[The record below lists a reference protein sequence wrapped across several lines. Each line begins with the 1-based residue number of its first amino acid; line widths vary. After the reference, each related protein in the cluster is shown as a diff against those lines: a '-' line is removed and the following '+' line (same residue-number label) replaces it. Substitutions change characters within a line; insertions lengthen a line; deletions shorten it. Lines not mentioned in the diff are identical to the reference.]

1 MYVAYKGMP
10 RASSEVDVVVW
21 GATGYTGRLV
31 VDVLRER
38 CAAGTPVRWAL
49 AGRSRERLEAVHRDA
64 GLSAE
69 VPIWVAE
76 ASDARS
82 LSSLV
87 ARAGL
92 VLTTVGPYQ
101 LYGNELLEACVGAG
115 TDYVDLCGEPAW
127 MHRMIAAHSDAA
139 RRSGA
144 RIVFSCGFDS
154 VPFDLG
160 VYFLQQQTMRRY
172 GHTFARVKGRVRG
185 LKGTFS
191 GGTVASFKA
200 TIAAATG
207 DPAVRAVLM
216 DPFSLTP
223 GFRGPAQP
231 TGAKPEFDAAVDSW
245 VGPFVMAGINTRNVH
260 RTNFLLGFPYGQ
272 DFAYDEMMMAGAG
285 DEGEQRALAMAKDQ
299 SLARNPRLPGEGPS
313 KAEREA
319 GSYELW
325 FVGEHADGGRLR
337 VIVRGQGDPGYA
349 STSRMIV
356 ETALCLVEQPELG
369 SGGFWTPAAIAG
381 APLIDRLQRHAGIS
395 FE

>member
-1 MYVAYKGMP
+1 MA

-31 VDVLRER
+31 VDVLRDR
-38 CAAGTPVRWAL
+38 CAAGSAVRWAL

-64 GLSAE
+64 GLPE
-69 VPIWVAE
+69 QVPIRVAD
-76 ASDARS
+76 ASDART
-82 LSSLV
+82 LASLV

-101 LYGNELLEACVGAG
+101 LHGNELLEACVTAG

-127 MHRMIAAHSDAA
+127 MHRMIGAHSDAA

-160 VYFLQQQTMRRY
+160 VYFLQQQAMKRR
-172 GHTFARVKGRVRG
+172 GRIFARVKGRVRS
-185 LKGTFS
+185 LRGTFS

-207 DPAVRAVLM
+207 DPGVRAVLM

-231 TGAKPEFDAAVDSW
+231 SGAKPEFDAALGSW

-272 DFAYDEMMMAGAG
+272 DFAYDEMMMAGPGA
-285 DEGEQRALAMAKDQ
+285 EGEQRAIAMAKDQ
-299 SLARNPRLPGEGPS
+299 SIARNPRLPGEGPS

-325 FVGEHADGGRLR
+325 FLGEDEDGERLR
-337 VIVRGQGDPGYA
+337 AIVRGEGDPGYA

-369 SGGFWTPAAIAG
+369 AGGFWTPAAIAG
-381 APLIDRLQRHAGIS
+381 APLIDRLRRHAGVS